1 MTYAGFLALFVVPPL
16 VATILLCRGDLARGG
31 WKTVAA
37 LLVIVYAATTPWDSA
52 AVAQGLWSFDPERII
67 GIRVFG
73 LPIEELSFF
82 GLQTLLT
89 SIWVRHRL
97 RSRRWTNA

>member
-16 VATILLCRGDLARGG
+16 VAAALLCRGALRDGG
-31 WKTVAA
+31 WKPIAA
-37 LLVIVYAATTPWDSA
+37 LLAIVYVTTTPWDSA
-52 AVAQGLWSFDPERII
+52 AVAQGLWGFDPGRIL
-67 GIRVFG
+67 GVRLLG
-73 LPIEELSFF
+73 LPVEELAFF

-97 RSRRWTNA
+97 LGSAR